1 MNKTLKRF
9 KPTASAGNYLT
20 NNSVWQE
27 GNQFIT
33 LRCGLRALKM
43 QKEQLKR
50 VIKE

>member
-43 QKEQLKR
+43 QKETLLSLLR
-50 VIKE
+50 A